1 MDGMGER
8 GLEKRL
14 EPKAMQTSGLEN
26 TSWILVGLLF
36 LLFFFVTNNY
46 LVIDV
51 RNEMTRECDNTRGLS
66 HEKRIPVLFIYLLST
81 NNYLLVDAYGT
92 GWKGCNIRTRDGW
105 DGRKGARDVFF
116 YLLLSIY

>member
-51 RNEMTRECDNTRGLS
+51 RNEMTRECDNTKGLS
-66 HEKRIPVLFIYLLST
+66 HEKRIPVLFILLT
-81 NNYLLVDAYGT
+81 
-92 GWKGCNIRTRDGW
+92 I
-105 DGRKGARDVFF
+105 
-116 YLLLSIY
+116 IY